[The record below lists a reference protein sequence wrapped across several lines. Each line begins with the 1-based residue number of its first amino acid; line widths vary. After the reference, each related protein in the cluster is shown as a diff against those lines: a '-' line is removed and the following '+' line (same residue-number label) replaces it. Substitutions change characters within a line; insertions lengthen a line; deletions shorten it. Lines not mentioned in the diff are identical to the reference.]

1 MKAGTA
7 VRSVIDALTKGENA
21 EHFRLTLAK
30 KSWRSVYL
38 KYKFSGYTGSGSLAL
53 PCSLLCS
60 SIVFLRWFFAPSSV

>member
-21 EHFRLTLAK
+21 EHFRFTLAK

-38 KYKFSGYTGSGSLAL
+38 KYKFSGYTGSDRWR
-53 PCSLLCS
+53 CFVRYCS
-60 SIVFLRWFFAPSSV
+60 SIIFLR